1 MAKIIFIIFIC
12 FALLPAYGQE
22 QGDIF
27 NHLSEKDGLKN
38 NIVFSFLKDK
48 HDILWVGTQNGL
60 NRFDGAHFYTFKK
73 KKDQNSLPNNT
84 IHCLCE
90 DTNGQIWGGTDNG
103 IFTYSSIKNEFQ
115 TYYAPKEAYDNSI
128 SNIQCDKNG
137 DIYAS
142 TTIGLIKLDRQTNTF
157 ELLIKTT
164 QSLDSIDWFSLGKNR
179 MLRDERNDGIWMS
192 TKSGILYYDNQ
203 SKKLHGAS
211 NHSSTLF
218 SRRNTSSI
226 SRSKKGYYW
235 FCDNDAKEVIS
246 FDPKSKN
253 ILEKISIKKQ
263 APEARASTILEDS
276 HNKLWISSWSYDIL
290 TIDLDNQ
297 NKIEKISSDVTN
309 KTSIAANFFWAGLE
323 DENGTIW
330 LGTPNGIS
338 LCNPSKYVYKACNL
352 PQKIPALLTSSI
364 YLIEEDPTDLSWWI
378 LTTRTELFQ
387 YFPKTKKVISHSL
400 DNALPDKKGNKL
412 GNITRITFFNGHT
425 ILTSSSGTWIL
436 NKTNRRFEPWHPLP
450 SKYSDLV
457 IRNYLEVDSLLY
469 FTDGQDLIVM
479 NKKSGNI
486 KWINTQSITGKHDV
500 KMDIN
505 YMLWRPGQSFF
516 WTLNNDYIATVTPDY
531 KVDLKHLLQNATSE
545 AGGYIHAADMDKEG
559 NVWINN
565 KGVGLYR
572 YTPKH
577 NKVSYWNELDG
588 LSDNHMHSL
597 KADDLGNIWTLYFN
611 KVSVFNPTQNSFIN
625 FTIPYSEH
633 NLNYFNCSIKRKD
646 GVIMGSIGN
655 DMFEFYAENLRHVP
669 KIKAPQLNV
678 LNASGKEYF
687 LTSLSN
693 LSLSPDENSLRF
705 TFGLLVDAATYPH
718 EFEYKLEGSDEK
730 WIPASI
736 SNEANYNNL
745 SPGNY
750 TFRLKA
756 KGKNNVWQSEEK
768 VIHIT
773 IRSPFYK
780 TTWFFGLLLIALAA
794 MIYFFYH
801 YRMSQKEK
809 LFLLE
814 SKSQLLEKEKT
825 IVMYESLKQ
834 QLNPHF
840 LFNSLTSLSGLIDTD
855 QELAGSFLEQMS
867 GIYRYILKNGDSE
880 TVNLKDEIQFAALYI
895 SLQQTRFKHGLQ
907 VNININEEFLHYKIA
922 PVTLQNLI
930 ENAIKH
936 NIIDI
941 ESPLIID
948 IYIEHDYIVVKNNIQ
963 KKNVV
968 ETSNKK
974 GLIQFITLYKYLTK
988 KPIKIEET
996 EDNFCLK
1003 IPLI

>member
-12 FALLPAYGQE
+12 FTLLPAYGQE
-22 QGDIF
+22 QSDIF

-60 NRFDGAHFYTFKK
+60 NRFDGSHFYTFKK
-73 KKDQNSLPNNT
+73 KKDQNSIPNNT

-90 DTNGQIWGGTDNG
+90 DNRGNIWGGTGNG
-103 IFTYSSIKNEFQ
+103 IFVYSPVKNEFQ

-142 TTIGLIKLDRQTNTF
+142 TTIGLIKLNRKTNFF
-157 ELLIKTT
+157 ELLMKTT

-179 MLRDERNDGIWMS
+179 MLRDELNDGIWMA
-192 TKSGILYYDNQ
+192 TKGGILYFDNVKQ
-203 SKKLHGAS
+203 KLYGAS
-211 NHSSTLF
+211 NHSNTLF
-218 SRRNTSSI
+218 SRRNTSAI
-226 SRSKKGYYW
+226 SRSKKGYFW

-246 FDPKSKN
+246 FDPTTKN
-253 ILEKISIKKQ
+253 ILQKISVKKQ

-276 HNKLWISSWSYDIL
+276 HNKLWISSWSFELI

-297 NKIEKISSDVTN
+297 NKIEKINSDVTN
-309 KTSIAANFFWAGLE
+309 KTSVAANFFWTGLE
-323 DENGTIW
+323 DENRTIW
-330 LGTPNGIS
+330 LGTTNGIP

-364 YLIEEDPTDLSWWI
+364 HLIEEDPIDLSWWI
-378 LTTRTELFQ
+378 LTTRSELFQ
-387 YFPKTKKVISHSL
+387 YSPKTKKVISYPL
-400 DNALPDKKGNKL
+400 LNAFKNKEGQTI
-412 GNITRITFFNGHT
+412 GNIIKIGFYKSQT
-425 ILTSSSGTWIL
+425 ILTSSNGAWIL
-436 NKTNRRFEPWHPLP
+436 NKSTNKFEPWRILH

-457 IRNYLEVDSLLY
+457 IHNFIEVDSFLY
-469 FTDGQDLIVM
+469 LTDGYKLVVM
-479 NKKSGNI
+479 SKIYGFSEVI
-486 KWINTQSITGKHDV
+486 STQNVPLKPDI

-505 YMLWRPGQSFF
+505 HLLWRPRQSLF
-516 WTLNNDYIATVTPDY
+516 WTLNNDYIASIDDDH
-531 KVDLKHLLQNATSE
+531 KIGLINLLQNSTSE
-545 AGGYIHAADMDKEG
+545 AGGYIHDADMDIEG
-559 NVWINN
+559 NIWINN

-572 YTPKH
+572 YIPKS
-577 NKVSYWNELDG
+577 KKISYWDELNG
-588 LSDNHMHSL
+588 LSDNHMHSI

-611 KVSVFNPTQNSFIN
+611 KVSVFNPNQNSFIN

-633 NLNYFNCSIKRKD
+633 DFNYFNWSIKRKD

-655 DMFEFYAENLRHVP
+655 DMFEFYAENLRLVP

-687 LTSLSN
+687 LSSLTN

-730 WIPASI
+730 WIQASI

-745 SPGNY
+745 SPGDY
-750 TFRLKA
+750 TFRLIA
-756 KGKNNVWQSEEK
+756 KGKNNVWQSDEK

-780 TTWFFGLLLIALAA
+780 TKWFYGLLLITLAA

-895 SLQQTRFKHGLQ
+895 NLQQTRFKHGLQ
-907 VNININEEFLHYKIA
+907 VNIDIDEEFMHYKIA

-948 IYIEHDYIVVKNNIQ
+948 IYIEQDYIVVKNNIQ

-974 GLIQFITLYKYLTK
+974 GLIQFFTLYKYLTK

-996 EDNFCLK
+996 EDSFCLK